1 MSSRLPV
8 SQFDLVSPRL
18 EKRQKKRRA
27 ANATTKPVSAAAE
40 PPPILSLDA
49 EFWEL
54 QQNVTMLKRRL
65 KLYQSSSQAQ
75 SQPSQQQQQQS
86 GLPRELIPTESLD
99 TEEVF
104 NFTLR

>member
-18 EKRQKKRRA
+18 EKRSGGQRKRRSA
-27 ANATTKPVSAAAE
+27 TVMAKNAD
-40 PPPILSLDA
+40 PPSTLNLDA

-54 QQNVTMLKRRL
+54 QQNVALLKRRL
-65 KLYQSSSQAQ
+65 KQCQNTPPV
-75 SQPSQQQQQQS
+75 QPQV
-86 GLPRELIPTESLD
+86 PRDLVPCESLD

-104 NFTLR
+104 NFSLR